1 MTFLARLRSGLARS
15 SGRIARNMAAALSRR
30 RLDDAALEAIEETLI
45 AADLGLP
52 AAQRLTRALA
62 KRRFDGE
69 TTDGEVRRE
78 LAASIAATLAP
89 LARPLAPQPA
99 NRPHVVLA
107 MGVNGTGKTTTL
119 GKLARLHVRAG
130 RKVVL
135 AAGDTF
141 RAAAIE
147 QLQVWGARA
156 GAEVVA
162 GRQGG
167 DAAGV
172 AYGALEK
179 ARADGADLL
188 LVDTAGRLHNRAD
201 LMAELGKIA
210 RVLAKLDATAPHER
224 LLVLDATTG
233 QNAHAQ
239 VEAFQALGGVTG
251 LVVTKLD
258 GSARGGVV
266 VSLAERFALPIHA
279 VGVGE
284 GADDLDAFD
293 ADAFARS
300 LMGLP

>member
-69 TTDGEVRRE
+69 TSDGEVRRE
-78 LAASIAATLAP
+78 LAAGIAATLAP
-89 LARPLAPQPA
+89 LARPLAPQPE

-179 ARADGADLL
+179 ARAGGADLL

-201 LMAELGKIA
+201 LMAELDKIA
-210 RVLAKLDATAPHER
+210 RVLAKLDAAAPHER

-266 VSLAERFALPIHA
+266 VALAERFALPIHA

-293 ADAFARS
+293 AGAFARS
-300 LMGLP
+300 LMGLA

>member
-30 RLDDAALEAIEETLI
+30 RLDEAALEAIEETLI

-69 TTDGEVRRE
+69 TSDGEVRRE

-89 LARPLAPQPA
+89 LARPLAPQPE

-179 ARADGADLL
+179 ARAGGADLL

-201 LMAELGKIA
+201 LMAELDKIA
-210 RVLAKLDATAPHER
+210 RVLAKLDAAAPHER

-266 VSLAERFALPIHA
+266 VALAERFALPIHA

-284 GADDLDAFD
+284 GTDDLDAFD
-293 ADAFARS
+293 AGAFARS
-300 LMGLP
+300 LMGLA

>member
-30 RLDDAALEAIEETLI
+30 RLDEAALEAIEETLI

-69 TTDGEVRRE
+69 TSDGEVRRE

-89 LARPLAPQPA
+89 LARPLAPQPE

-179 ARADGADLL
+179 AQADGADLL

-201 LMAELGKIA
+201 LMAELDKIA
-210 RVLAKLDATAPHER
+210 RVLAKLDAAAPHER

-266 VSLAERFALPIHA
+266 VALAERFALPIHA

-284 GADDLDAFD
+284 GTDDLDAFD
-293 ADAFARS
+293 AGAFARS
-300 LMGLP
+300 LMGLA

>member
-69 TTDGEVRRE
+69 TSDGEVRRE

-89 LARPLAPQPA
+89 LARPLAPQPE

-179 ARADGADLL
+179 ARAGGADLL

-201 LMAELGKIA
+201 LMAELDKIA
-210 RVLAKLDATAPHER
+210 RVLAKLDAAAPHER

-266 VSLAERFALPIHA
+266 VALAERFALPIHA

-293 ADAFARS
+293 AGAFARS
-300 LMGLP
+300 LMGLA